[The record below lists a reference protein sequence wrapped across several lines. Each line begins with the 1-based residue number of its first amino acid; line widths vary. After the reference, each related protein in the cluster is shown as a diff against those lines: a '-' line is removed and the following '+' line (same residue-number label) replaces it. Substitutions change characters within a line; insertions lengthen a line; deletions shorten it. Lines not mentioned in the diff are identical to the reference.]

1 MKVGGILRHKAI
13 QAALLVLLVGLSVFL
28 RTFRLSADPPY
39 FITVSRAPFSDE
51 GFKFYEARNLVLFG
65 KTKPLEN
72 DRYGGHLKSS
82 PIPVLLTYMVFR
94 IFGVGF
100 VQARIVSLVASL
112 LGLYLFYR
120 ILSRYL
126 SARATYVG
134 TLLLGVNFVYVSY
147 NRMGL
152 FETLMVFFLLL
163 TVYLWG
169 EGIRRRILGTLAAT
183 AALLVKAQAAFIFP
197 VLILSLLGEYWRRK
211 KTRPLVIVGWCG
223 ALTAGVLILAYSFFT
238 FGEKLPVVRNLVHAT
253 LVRLSGSRLDF
264 NTITSVVASS
274 FFLSAM
280 PVVTLLALCGLPGV
294 IKRFFEG
301 RWQRERALFIL
312 WLLIGLCEIAL
323 LNYRPP
329 RYYIFLIPPMVA
341 LGVEV
346 WDRLF
351 RKEQIFGIK
360 SRSALLLSAIW
371 AFFICVTLVIFA
383 LIEVQ
388 RKYDM
393 FYYLGVREFSGF
405 LKVRQDF
412 RSLRE
417 NPFVV
422 LLLAGALW
430 FLWLGIFVLWPRLRR
445 REGKRS
451 AFLSA
456 RREFFAIFLLAV
468 GFLFQYWYHRWNIL
482 EPCDSLRGSSRFLMT
497 LTSDTPEPVIGG
509 NWAPT
514 LAMETDIMVFPL
526 SKRVNGYDT
535 FKQFPVTHLLLESGA
550 PEEEIFMFEQYPEEM
565 KRAKKIGEV
574 KVGRWPVGLYK
585 LRPSE

>member
-1 MKVGGILRHKAI
+1 LRHKAI

-134 TLLLGVNFVYVSY
+134 TLLLGVNFIYVSY

-223 ALTAGVLILAYSFFT
+223 AITAGVLILAYLFFAS
-238 FGEKLPVVRNLVHAT
+238 GERLPVVRDLVRAT
-253 LVRLSGSRLDF
+253 KVRLSESRLDF

-280 PVVTLLALCGLPGV
+280 PIVTLLALCGLPGV

-301 RWQRERALFIL
+301 RWQRERSLFIL

-346 WDRLF
+346 WDRLLQ
-351 RKEQIFGIK
+351 KEQIFGIK

-383 LIEVQ
+383 LIQ
-388 RKYDM
+388 AQKKYDM
-393 FYYLGVREFSGF
+393 FYYLGVREFFGF
-405 LKVRQDF
+405 LTVRGYF

-422 LLLAGALW
+422 LLLAWALW

-482 EPCDSLRGSSRFLMT
+482 EPHDSLWQSSRFLMT

-514 LAMETDIMVFPL
+514 FAMETDIMVFPL

-535 FKQFPVTHLLLESGA
+535 FKQFPVTHLLLERGH

-565 KRAKKIGEV
+565 KRAKKIGEM
-574 KVGRWPVGLYK
+574 KVGGLPIGLYK
-585 LRPSE
+585 LGPSE